1 MVRRNSSAVSGNCNL
16 SRAGSWLLFRQVYF
30 PRYWARVGHCY
41 SAGGRADRAT
51 RNVHPLDLAFRLAEN
66 YGIVL
71 LNGGGFNAPDW
82 PLCVSLANL
91 GDEVYE
97 DIGRGVRSVA
107 RSYRDA
113 LKLPDT
119 QKKHGNR
126 YPGISRTASSCMA
139 KVSRSKEW

>member
-1 MVRRNSSAVSGNCNL
+1 V
-16 SRAGSWLLFRQVYF
+16 F
-30 PRYWARVGHCY
+30 P
-41 SAGGRADRAT
+41 
-51 RNVHPLDLAFRLAEN
+51 
-66 YGIVL
+66 
-71 LNGGGFNAPDW
+71 W
-82 PLCVSLANL
+82 PIWVTKCTL

-119 QKKHGNR
+119 RKKHGNR

-139 KVSRSKEW
+139 KVSRKVKDGGQNRCAA